1 MRGES
6 IWYLTQRE
14 QCGPGFREE
23 ATGVSFYFLQWW
35 EVGKSRQSFSC
46 NWLHAGL
53 EDPGVYP
60 GDEKTVRGLRLCIS
74 FSCITSVH
82 HFCAYE

>member
-6 IWYLTQRE
+6 IWYLRQRE

-23 ATGVSFYFLQWW
+23 ATGVSSYFLQWW
-35 EVGKSRQSFSC
+35 EVGESRQSFSC

-60 GDEKTVRGLRLCIS
+60 GDEKTVRGFAPLHLILLHNKCAPLLR
-74 FSCITSVH
+74 F
-82 HFCAYE
+82 